1 MEHLFL
7 LFVGAALV
15 NNIVLSR
22 FLGICPFMGVSKSTE
37 TAVGMSLSVAFVM
50 TISSIISF
58 LIDKY
63 ATFFRERLVR
73 LRKKQYQLLVPL
85 SIEYLRTIVFILI
98 IASLVQFVEMVIEKT
113 LPELY
118 SGLGIYLPLI
128 TTNCAVLGIALLN
141 VQFKYS
147 FIEMLIFSFGTAAG
161 FGLAL
166 ILFAGLRERIYYST
180 VPKYFQ
186 GMPIV
191 FIMAGILSLAFMG
204 FAGMVK

>member
-63 ATFFRERLVR
+63 V
-73 LRKKQYQLLVPL
+73 LVPL

-191 FIMAGILSLAFMG
+191 FIG
-204 FAGMVK
+204 FCRYG

>member
-1 MEHLFL
+1 MEHLLL

-50 TISSIISF
+50 TISAVVSF

-63 ATFFRERLVR
+63 I
-73 LRKKQYQLLVPL
+73 LVPL
-85 SIEYLRTIVFILI
+85 SLEYLKTIVFILI

-128 TTNCAVLGIALLN
+128 TTNCAVLGVALLN

-166 ILFAGLRERIYYST
+166 ILFAGLRERIEYSA

-204 FAGMVK
+204 FSGMVK

>member
-1 MEHLFL
+1 MEHLLL

-50 TISSIISF
+50 TISAVVSF

-63 ATFFRERLVR
+63 I
-73 LRKKQYQLLVPL
+73 LVPL
-85 SIEYLRTIVFILI
+85 SLEYLRTIVFILI

-128 TTNCAVLGIALLN
+128 TTNCAVLGVALLN

-166 ILFAGLRERIYYST
+166 ILFAGLRERIAYSS
-180 VPKYFQ
+180 VPKYFK

-204 FAGMVK
+204 FSGMVK

>member
-1 MEHLFL
+1 MEHLLL

-15 NNIVLSR
+15 NNIVLRR

-50 TISSIISF
+50 TISSAVSF

-63 ATFFRERLVR
+63 I
-73 LRKKQYQLLVPL
+73 LVPL
-85 SIEYLRTIVFILI
+85 SLEYLRTIVFILI

-128 TTNCAVLGIALLN
+128 TTNCAVLGVALLN
-141 VQFKYS
+141 VQFQYN

-166 ILFAGLRERIYYST
+166 ILFAGLRERITYST

-204 FAGMVK
+204 FSGMVK

>member
-50 TISSIISF
+50 TISAVVSF
-58 LIDKY
+58 LIDRY
-63 ATFFRERLVR
+63 I
-73 LRKKQYQLLVPL
+73 LVPL

-128 TTNCAVLGIALLN
+128 TTNCAVLGVALLN

-166 ILFAGLRERIYYST
+166 ILFAGLRERIAYSA

-204 FAGMVK
+204 FSGMVK

>member
-1 MEHLFL
+1 MEHLLL

-50 TISSIISF
+50 TISAVVSF
-58 LIDKY
+58 LIDRY
-63 ATFFRERLVR
+63 I
-73 LRKKQYQLLVPL
+73 LVPL

-128 TTNCAVLGIALLN
+128 TTNCAVLGVALLN

-166 ILFAGLRERIYYST
+166 ILFAGLRERIAYSA

-204 FAGMVK
+204 FSGMVK

>member
-63 ATFFRERLVR
+63 VLVT
-73 LRKKQYQLLVPL
+73 L

>member
-63 ATFFRERLVR
+63 V
-73 LRKKQYQLLVPL
+73 LVPL

-166 ILFAGLRERIYYST
+166 ILFAGLRERIYYYT

>member
-63 ATFFRERLVR
+63 V
-73 LRKKQYQLLVPL
+73 LVPL

-118 SGLGIYLPLI
+118 SGLGIYLQLI

>member
-1 MEHLFL
+1 MEHLLL

-50 TISSIISF
+50 TISSAVSF

-63 ATFFRERLVR
+63 I
-73 LRKKQYQLLVPL
+73 LVPL
-85 SIEYLRTIVFILI
+85 SLEYLRTIVFILI

-128 TTNCAVLGIALLN
+128 TTNCAVLGVALLN
-141 VQFKYS
+141 VQFQYN

-166 ILFAGLRERIYYST
+166 ILFAGLRERIAYST

-204 FAGMVK
+204 FSGMVK

>member
-1 MEHLFL
+1 MEHLLL

-50 TISSIISF
+50 TISAVVSF

-63 ATFFRERLVR
+63 I
-73 LRKKQYQLLVPL
+73 LVPL
-85 SIEYLRTIVFILI
+85 SLEYLRTIVFILI

-128 TTNCAVLGIALLN
+128 TTNCAVLGVALLN

-166 ILFAGLRERIYYST
+166 ILFAGLRERIEYSA

-204 FAGMVK
+204 FSGMVK

>member
-1 MEHLFL
+1 MEHLLL

-50 TISSIISF
+50 TISAVVSF
-58 LIDKY
+58 LIDRY
-63 ATFFRERLVR
+63 I
-73 LRKKQYQLLVPL
+73 LVPL
-85 SIEYLRTIVFILI
+85 SLEYLRTIVFILI

-128 TTNCAVLGIALLN
+128 TTNCAVLGVALLN

-166 ILFAGLRERIYYST
+166 ILFAGLRERIAYSA

-191 FIMAGILSLAFMG
+191 VIMAGILSLAFMG
-204 FAGMVK
+204 FSGMVK

>member
-1 MEHLFL
+1 MEHLLL

-50 TISSIISF
+50 TVSAVVSF

-63 ATFFRERLVR
+63 ILA
-73 LRKKQYQLLVPL
+73 PL
-85 SIEYLRTIVFILI
+85 SLEYLRTIVFILI
-98 IASLVQFVEMVIEKT
+98 LASLVQFVEMVIEKT

-128 TTNCAVLGIALLN
+128 TTNCAVLGVALLN

-166 ILFAGLRERIYYST
+166 ILFAGLRERISYSA

-204 FAGMVK
+204 FSGMVK

>member
-1 MEHLFL
+1 MENLLL

-50 TISSIISF
+50 TISAVVSF
-58 LIDKY
+58 LIDRY
-63 ATFFRERLVR
+63 I
-73 LRKKQYQLLVPL
+73 LVPL
-85 SIEYLRTIVFILI
+85 SLEYLRTIVFILI

-128 TTNCAVLGIALLN
+128 TTNCAVLGVALLN

-166 ILFAGLRERIYYST
+166 ILFAGLRERIAYSA

-204 FAGMVK
+204 FSGMVK

>member
-1 MEHLFL
+1 MEHLLL

-37 TAVGMSLSVAFVM
+37 TAVVMSLSVAFVM
-50 TISSIISF
+50 TISAVVSF
-58 LIDKY
+58 LIDRY
-63 ATFFRERLVR
+63 I
-73 LRKKQYQLLVPL
+73 LVPL
-85 SIEYLRTIVFILI
+85 SLEYLRTIVFILI

-128 TTNCAVLGIALLN
+128 TTNCAVLGVALLN

-166 ILFAGLRERIYYST
+166 ILFAGLRERIAYSA

-204 FAGMVK
+204 FSGMVK

>member
-63 ATFFRERLVR
+63 V
-73 LRKKQYQLLVPL
+73 LVPL

-147 FIEMLIFSFGTAAG
+147 FIEMLIFSFGPAAG

>member
-1 MEHLFL
+1 MEYLLL

-50 TISSIISF
+50 TISAVVSF

-63 ATFFRERLVR
+63 I
-73 LRKKQYQLLVPL
+73 LVPL
-85 SIEYLRTIVFILI
+85 SLEYLRTIVFILI

-128 TTNCAVLGIALLN
+128 TTNCAVLGLALLN
-141 VQFKYS
+141 VQFQYS

-166 ILFAGLRERIYYST
+166 ILFSGLRERIAYSS

-186 GMPIV
+186 GMPVV

-204 FAGMVK
+204 FSGMVK

>member
-63 ATFFRERLVR
+63 V
-73 LRKKQYQLLVPL
+73 LVPL

-118 SGLGIYLPLI
+118 YGLGIYLPLI

-166 ILFAGLRERIYYST
+166 ILFAGLRERIDYST

>member
-1 MEHLFL
+1 MEHLLL

-50 TISSIISF
+50 TISAVVSF
-58 LIDKY
+58 LIDRY
-63 ATFFRERLVR
+63 I
-73 LRKKQYQLLVPL
+73 LVPL
-85 SIEYLRTIVFILI
+85 SLEYLRTIVFILI

-128 TTNCAVLGIALLN
+128 TTNCAVLGVALLN

-166 ILFAGLRERIYYST
+166 ILFAGLRERIAYSA

-204 FAGMVK
+204 FSVMVK

>member
-1 MEHLFL
+1 MEHLLL

-50 TISSIISF
+50 TISSAVSF

-63 ATFFRERLVR
+63 I
-73 LRKKQYQLLVPL
+73 LVPL
-85 SIEYLRTIVFILI
+85 SLEYLRTIVFILI

-128 TTNCAVLGIALLN
+128 TTNCAVLGVALLN
-141 VQFKYS
+141 VQFQYN
-147 FIEMLIFSFGTAAG
+147 FIEMLVFSFGTAAG

-166 ILFAGLRERIYYST
+166 ILFAGLRERIAYST

-204 FAGMVK
+204 FSGMVK

>member
-1 MEHLFL
+1 MERLLL

-50 TISSIISF
+50 TISAVVSF

-63 ATFFRERLVR
+63 I
-73 LRKKQYQLLVPL
+73 LVPL
-85 SIEYLRTIVFILI
+85 SLEYLRTIVFILI

-128 TTNCAVLGIALLN
+128 TTNCAVLGVALLN

-166 ILFAGLRERIYYST
+166 ILFAGLRERIAYSS
-180 VPKYFQ
+180 VLKYFQ

-204 FAGMVK
+204 FSGMVK

>member
-1 MEHLFL
+1 MEHLLL

-50 TISSIISF
+50 TVSAVVSF

-63 ATFFRERLVR
+63 I
-73 LRKKQYQLLVPL
+73 LVPL
-85 SIEYLRTIVFILI
+85 SLEYLRTIVFILI

-128 TTNCAVLGIALLN
+128 TTNCAVLGVALLN

-166 ILFAGLRERIYYST
+166 ILFAGLRERISYSA

-204 FAGMVK
+204 FSGMVK

>member
-1 MEHLFL
+1 MEHLLL

-22 FLGICPFMGVSKSTE
+22 FLGIFPFMGVSKSTE

-50 TISSIISF
+50 TISSAVSF

-63 ATFFRERLVR
+63 I
-73 LRKKQYQLLVPL
+73 LVPL
-85 SIEYLRTIVFILI
+85 SLEYLRTIVFILI

-128 TTNCAVLGIALLN
+128 TTNCAVLGVALLN
-141 VQFKYS
+141 VQFQYN

-166 ILFAGLRERIYYST
+166 ILFAGLRERITYST

-204 FAGMVK
+204 FSGMVK

>member
-1 MEHLFL
+1 MERLLL
-7 LFVGAALV
+7 LFIGAALV

-50 TISSIISF
+50 TISAVVSF
-58 LIDKY
+58 LVDKY
-63 ATFFRERLVR
+63 I
-73 LRKKQYQLLVPL
+73 LVPL
-85 SIEYLRTIVFILI
+85 SLEYLRTIVFILI

-128 TTNCAVLGIALLN
+128 TTNCAVLGAALLN

-166 ILFAGLRERIYYST
+166 ILFAGLREGKAYSS

-204 FAGMVK
+204 FSGMVK

>member
-1 MEHLFL
+1 MEHLLL

-15 NNIVLSR
+15 NNIVLSM

-50 TISSIISF
+50 TISAIVSF
-58 LIDKY
+58 FIDKY
-63 ATFFRERLVR
+63 I
-73 LRKKQYQLLVPL
+73 LVPFSL
-85 SIEYLRTIVFILI
+85 EYLRTIVFILI

-128 TTNCAVLGIALLN
+128 TTNCAVLGVALLN

-166 ILFAGLRERIYYST
+166 ILFAGLRERIEYST

-204 FAGMVK
+204 FSGMVK

>member
-1 MEHLFL
+1 MEHLLL

-50 TISSIISF
+50 TISAVVSF

-63 ATFFRERLVR
+63 I
-73 LRKKQYQLLVPL
+73 LVPL
-85 SIEYLRTIVFILI
+85 SLEYLRTIVFILI

-128 TTNCAVLGIALLN
+128 TTNCAVLGVALLN

-166 ILFAGLRERIYYST
+166 ILFAGLRERISYSA

-204 FAGMVK
+204 FSGMVK

>member
-58 LIDKY
+58 LIDNY
-63 ATFFRERLVR
+63 V
-73 LRKKQYQLLVPL
+73 LVPL

>member
-1 MEHLFL
+1 MEHLLL

-50 TISSIISF
+50 TISAVVSF
-58 LIDKY
+58 LTDRYI
-63 ATFFRERLVR
+63 
-73 LRKKQYQLLVPL
+73 LVPL
-85 SIEYLRTIVFILI
+85 SLEYLRTIVFILI

-128 TTNCAVLGIALLN
+128 TTNCAVLGVALLN

-166 ILFAGLRERIYYST
+166 ILFAGLRERIAYSA

-204 FAGMVK
+204 FSGMVK